1 MIGYKADG
9 AEVYQ
14 NGQNG
19 DTITWYHKDVLPG
32 QLFGRVNGIP
42 FIADPFINNKGFVP
56 MFIRNKCTNKN
67 GTTSVK
73 WVFEHPAE
81 FVNAIKKAF
90 MAHKIRLYSWKCHV
104 DGLAAS
110 KIAAESETEQRHKI
124 RKKRAENREL
134 RSMQANKEVAG
145 HKPSKHT
152 KAFRGKNNACL
163 SAEYVDLSRQNY
175 GESIDFGNTVLPM
188 NASLA
193 SYMDGVH

>member
-1 MIGYKADG
+1 MIGYKSDG

-19 DTITWYHKDVLPG
+19 DTITWYHKDVLPN
-32 QLFGRVNGIP
+32 QLFGRVNGVP
-42 FIADPFINNKGFVP
+42 FVADSFINNKSFVP
-56 MFIRNKCTNKN
+56 MFVRKKCTNKN

-90 MAHKIRLYSWKCHV
+90 MLHKIRLYSWKCHV
-104 DGLAAS
+104 DGLTAF
-110 KIAAESETEQRHKI
+110 KIAAESETEQRQKI
-124 RKKRAENREL
+124 RQERAKNREL

-152 KAFRGKNNACL
+152 KAFRGRKDASL
-163 SAEYVDLSRQNY
+163 PSEYIDISRQNY
-175 GESIDFGNTVLPM
+175 GESIDFGGKIREM
-188 NASLA
+188 NAELA
-193 SYMDGVH
+193 SYMDGIH